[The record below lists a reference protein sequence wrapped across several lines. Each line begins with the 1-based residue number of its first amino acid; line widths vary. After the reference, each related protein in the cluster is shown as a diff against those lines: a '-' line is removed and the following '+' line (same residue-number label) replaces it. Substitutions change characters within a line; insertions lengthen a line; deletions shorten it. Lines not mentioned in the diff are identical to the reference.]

1 MDDSLTPKTITPESL
16 IFLRVPVNS
25 LVWELAMLAV
35 AMTPIPAI
43 ALIFKKVLLNMIKNL
58 LKKVGVSK
66 L

>member
-1 MDDSLTPKTITPESL
+1 
-16 IFLRVPVNS
+16 

-43 ALIFKKVLLNMIKNL
+43 ALIFKKVLFNMIKSRQKGFGL
-58 LKKVGVSK
+58 SK